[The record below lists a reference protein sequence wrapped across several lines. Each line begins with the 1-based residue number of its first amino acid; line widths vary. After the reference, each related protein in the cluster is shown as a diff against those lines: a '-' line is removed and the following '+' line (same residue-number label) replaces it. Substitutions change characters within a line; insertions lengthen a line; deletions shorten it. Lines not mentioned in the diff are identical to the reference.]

1 MVFCLNI
8 LFLTLVNIRS
18 LDEKTNIYAD
28 LCRELAARENNVDI
42 ICPDES
48 AVKDI
53 VAENDGNC
61 SLIKIA
67 TGKIQKT
74 SFIKK
79 GLMTLTVGYKFK
91 NAIKKICADKR
102 YDLIVYSTPPI
113 TLVPAIRF
121 IKKRDGARSYLLLK
135 DIFPQNAV
143 DIGLMS
149 KTGIKSILY
158 EYFRREEKK
167 LYRIS
172 DNIGCMSPANVTYL
186 LSHNP
191 YIAKEKV
198 HINPNSIEIIPAE
211 DDEKTR
217 NEMREK
223 YSIPRDTTALIY
235 GGNLGKPQGI
245 DFITE
250 CIDVIG
256 NNKNCVLYICGS
268 GTERGKL
275 KDYLD
280 SAGFENVVLINGLER
295 SEYEKFVKA
304 FDIGLIFLDRRF
316 TIPNFPSRI
325 LSYMQAGIPVIA
337 CTDKNTDL
345 RKAIEEGNFGKW
357 CESKDPSDF
366 ADCLNAMLNSDL
378 KAMGENGRKYLCE
391 NYDVKKSA
399 DLILDSF
406 DSEE

>member
-1 MVFCLNI
+1 MNI
-8 LFLTLVNIRS
+8 LFLTLVNIQS
-18 LDEKTNIYAD
+18 IDEKTNIYAD
-28 LCRELAARENNVDI
+28 LCRELAARENTVDI
-42 ICPDES
+42 ICPDEN
-48 AVKDI
+48 AAKD
-53 VAENDGNC
+53 VMAEKSGSC

-67 TGKIQKT
+67 TGRIQKT

-113 TLVPAIRF
+113 TLVPAIKF
-121 IKKRDGARSYLLLK
+121 IKKRDGAGSYLLLK

-149 KTGIKSILY
+149 KTGLKSLLY
-158 EYFRREEKK
+158 KFFRKEEKK
-167 LYRIS
+167 LYKIS
-172 DNIGCMSPANVTYL
+172 DHIGCMSPANVNYL

-191 YIAKEKV
+191 YIPKEKV
-198 HINPNSIEIIPAE
+198 HINPNSIEIIPPEDAE
-211 DDEKTR
+211 EIKR
-217 NEMREK
+217 QMREK
-223 YSIPRDTTALIY
+223 YAIPHDRAALIY

-245 DFITE
+245 DFIIK
-250 CIDVIG
+250 CIGVTG
-256 NNKNCVLYICGS
+256 NNPNCVLFICGS
-268 GTERGKL
+268 GTEQSKI
-275 KDYLD
+275 KSYIK
-280 SAGFENVVLINGLER
+280 SVNFENVVLMDGLER

-304 FDIGLIFLDRRF
+304 FDIGLIFLDSRF

-345 RKAIEEGNFGKW
+345 GKAIEEGDFGKW
-357 CESKDPSDF
+357 CESKDPADF

-378 KAMGENGRKYLCE
+378 KAMGENGRRYLNE

-399 DLILDSF
+399 DLILSSF
-406 DSEE
+406 DKVE